1 MKRLALPLLVALA
14 LLALPRASAQAQD
27 LSPRFGAGF
36 NAMVSTEDGFGIG
49 ARFRGS
55 APVNRDL
62 SIGID
67 LGLTGFIF
75 EGRDDAS
82 YVADPQ
88 ISVIVTLPSS
98 TSERLTYFVGGVGA
112 YLPFQDGSTNGNAA
126 PTLHFGIGRVRPL
139 TDTSV
144 FYEVN
149 PAIIIGENSVN
160 LLLPVRVGVIF

>member
-1 MKRLALPLLVALA
+1 MKRIAFPLLLAVA
-14 LLALPRASAQAQD
+14 LLALPSRSAPAQD

-36 NAMVSTEDGFGIG
+36 NAMISTEDGFGIG

-67 LGLTGFIF
+67 LGITGFIF
-75 EGRDDAS
+75 KGRDDAS

-88 ISVIVTLPSS
+88 VSAIVTLPNS
-98 TSERLTYFVGGVGA
+98 TSERLTYFLGGVGA
-112 YLPFQDGSTNGNAA
+112 YLPFENGSTNGNAA
-126 PTLHFGIGRVRPL
+126 PTLHFGAGRVRPL

-144 FYEVN
+144 FYEFN
-149 PAIIIGENSVN
+149 PAIIIGEDSVN